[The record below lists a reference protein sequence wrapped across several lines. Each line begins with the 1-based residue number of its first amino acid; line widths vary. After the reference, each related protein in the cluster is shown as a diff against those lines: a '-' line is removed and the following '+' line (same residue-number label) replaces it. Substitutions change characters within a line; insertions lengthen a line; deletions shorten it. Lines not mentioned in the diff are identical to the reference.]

1 MNSFENNNQH
11 QSPKVKTKK
20 SILFKIA
27 ITIIVAI
34 IVIVSA
40 MFLAETRLIN
50 NYKYAIQEFLN
61 DVFQKEEESFVLPFD
76 KLVTCES
83 LDQLQE
89 WIPFDVPLPLWVP
102 DGYEIKRINFKIHSE
117 DYYYINYDYYNIE
130 LDSGLGFS
138 INTYEYVEII
148 PERYT
153 IPIEL
158 VNINEIEVLVATGNN
173 DVGTYYIAE
182 YINNQGH
189 RIFIGDTNDKA
200 TLIQIIENMSVD

>member
-61 DVFQKEEESFVLPFD
+61 DV
-76 KLVTCES
+76 
-83 LDQLQE
+83 
-89 WIPFDVPLPLWVP
+89 
-102 DGYEIKRINFKIHSE
+102 
-117 DYYYINYDYYNIE
+117 
-130 LDSGLGFS
+130 
-138 INTYEYVEII
+138 
-148 PERYT
+148 
-153 IPIEL
+153 
-158 VNINEIEVLVATGNN
+158 
-173 DVGTYYIAE
+173 
-182 YINNQGH
+182 
-189 RIFIGDTNDKA
+189 
-200 TLIQIIENMSVD
+200 